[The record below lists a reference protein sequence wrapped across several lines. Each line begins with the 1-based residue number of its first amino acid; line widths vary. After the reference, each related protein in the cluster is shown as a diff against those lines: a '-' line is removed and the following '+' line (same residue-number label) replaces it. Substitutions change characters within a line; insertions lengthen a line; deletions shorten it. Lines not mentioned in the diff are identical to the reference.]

1 MGDKMSK
8 EVVNLNSESFD
19 KFLQENEVAVVDFWA
34 VWCMP
39 CLMVAPIMENL
50 AKKYEGKIAF
60 GKVNVDEE
68 RDIAMRFG
76 IMSIPT
82 IIIFKDGKMVDQIV
96 GAMPEKILEEK
107 LLEATSR

>member
-1 MGDKMSK
+1 MPK
-8 EVVNLNSESFD
+8 EVINLNSESFD
-19 KFLQENEVAVVDFWA
+19 KFLQENEVVVVDFWA

-50 AKKYEGKIAF
+50 ARKYEGKIAF

-82 IIIFKDGKMVDQIV
+82 IIIFKDGKMVDQII

>member
-1 MGDKMSK
+1 MSK

>member
-1 MGDKMSK
+1 MSK

-39 CLMVAPIMENL
+39 CLMVAPIIENL

-68 RDIAMRFG
+68 KDIAMRFS

-82 IIIFKDGKMVDQIV
+82 IIIFKDGKMVDQII

>member
-1 MGDKMSK
+1 MSK

-82 IIIFKDGKMVDQIV
+82 IIIFKNGKMVDQII

>member
-1 MGDKMSK
+1 MPK
-8 EVVNLNSESFD
+8 EVINLNSESFD
-19 KFLQENEVAVVDFWA
+19 KFLQENEVVVVDFWA

-50 AKKYEGKIAF
+50 ARKYEGKIAF

-82 IIIFKDGKMVDQIV
+82 IIIFKNSKMVDQIV

>member
-1 MGDKMSK
+1 MSN

-82 IIIFKDGKMVDQIV
+82 IIIFKDGKMVDQII

>member
-1 MGDKMSK
+1 MSK

-19 KFLQENEVAVVDFWA
+19 KFLQENEVAVIDFWA

-39 CLMVAPIMENL
+39 NL
-50 AKKYEGKIAF
+50 AKKHEGKIAF

-82 IIIFKDGKMVDQIV
+82 IIIFKNGKVVEQIV
-96 GAMPEKILEEK
+96 GAMPEEMLEEK
-107 LLEATSR
+107 ILGAMK

>member
-1 MGDKMSK
+1 MPK

-39 CLMVAPIMENL
+39 CLMVAPIIENL

-82 IIIFKDGKMVDQIV
+82 IIIFKNGKMVDQVV

-107 LLEATSR
+107 LLEATSRK

>member
-1 MGDKMSK
+1 MSK

-82 IIIFKDGKMVDQIV
+82 IIIFKEGKVVDQIV
-96 GAMPEKILEEK
+96 GAMPEKMLEEK
-107 LLEATSR
+107 IIGAMK

>member
-1 MGDKMSK
+1 MSK

-68 RDIAMRFG
+68 GDIAMRFG

-82 IIIFKDGKMVDQIV
+82 IIIFKDGKMVDQII

-107 LLEATSR
+107 LLEAAK

>member
-1 MGDKMSK
+1 MSK

-82 IIIFKDGKMVDQIV
+82 IIIFKDGKMVDQII

>member
-1 MGDKMSK
+1 MSK
-8 EVVNLNSESFD
+8 GIVNLNSESFD

-34 VWCMP
+34 AWCMP
-39 CLMVAPIMENL
+39 CLMVAPIIENL

-82 IIIFKDGKMVDQIV
+82 IIIFKDGKVVDQIV

-107 LLEATSR
+107 ILGATK

>member
-1 MGDKMSK
+1 MSK

-39 CLMVAPIMENL
+39 CLMVAPIIENL
-50 AKKYEGKIAF
+50 AKKHEGKIAF

-82 IIIFKDGKMVDQIV
+82 IIIFKDGKMVDQII

>member
-1 MGDKMSK
+1 MPK

-39 CLMVAPIMENL
+39 CLMVAPIIENL

>member
-1 MGDKMSK
+1 MSK

-19 KFLQENEVAVVDFWA
+19 KFLQENEVGVVDFWA

-39 CLMVAPIMENL
+39 CLMVAPIIENL

-82 IIIFKDGKMVDQIV
+82 IIIFKEGKVVEQIV
-96 GAMPEKILEEK
+96 GAMPEEMLEEK
-107 LLEATSR
+107 ILGAMK